1 VEEEV
6 RVDQCGRH
14 IGEIGLPY
22 YQGLTVSPSTLS
34 FNQVGRG
41 EAATLTFY
49 VHSSF
54 PCVMRIERVEVVEGD
69 EDGEREIVPGAQWSS
84 RFEIA
89 PDEAPRM
96 MTLEWRPVNE
106 MRDTAKLRFKF
117 KAPDAPGGV
126 FEVEVTTPRLV
137 W

>member
-1 VEEEV
+1 
-6 RVDQCGRH
+6 
-14 IGEIGLPY
+14 
-22 YQGLTVSPSTLS
+22 
-34 FNQVGRG
+34 
-41 EAATLTFY
+41 
-49 VHSSF
+49 
-54 PCVMRIERVEVVEGD
+54 MRIERVEVVEGD